1 MGDYFGIDVISYH
14 MAEWANYGAELMI
27 DSYQEELDEWL
38 AEQMLGFGEQSED
51 EEESNTDTDL

>member
-1 MGDYFGIDVISYH
+1 MGDYFGMDVISYH

-38 AEQMLGFGEQSED
+38 AEQMLGNLRF
-51 EEESNTDTDL
+51 